1 MSRVQ
6 PSLHLVLWLAA
17 CGEPLVQARP
27 PVDPRVGTW
36 RSEAAIPGGPM
47 QEVAAVVLGDEIV
60 VLGGLDDSRFT
71 LVEALQQATSS
82 WRAIAD
88 LPIAVH
94 HQPNA
99 AVAGGVLFV
108 LAGLDAQLGATGEV
122 YRYEATADRWLAGA
136 PIPAALFASEAKH
149 GGKVSKEVILLQH
162 TNLHPTSSPSLR
174 FRFELEPIGG
184 STLGPLCGTPA
195 DWRPS

>member
-1 MSRVQ
+1 
-6 PSLHLVLWLAA
+6 
-17 CGEPLVQARP
+17 
-27 PVDPRVGTW
+27 
-36 RSEAAIPGGPM
+36 M

-122 YRYEATADRWLAGA
+122 FLY
-136 PIPAALFASEAKH
+136 
-149 GGKVSKEVILLQH
+149 
-162 TNLHPTSSPSLR
+162 
-174 FRFELEPIGG
+174 
-184 STLGPLCGTPA
+184 
-195 DWRPS
+195 